1 VTVRTSELRAIA
13 RRGSLGVLAAALVI
27 AGCAAPGAQ
36 ESQGPSGSLGG
47 IPSEGAESPRP
58 TPTSSPTSGPSA
70 TPLPTLAFEAPA
82 NVLPPLSVTTVAVDA
97 IRIHEQPRLSA
108 RVVATAGKGEMV
120 YVNSYGGPVA
130 ADGVDWYPVGFAAGY
145 RDWPEPPAAS
155 ALATP
160 GEFPYFIGWAAGGS
174 GAQRYLELAPPRCS
188 ESDPDLA
195 ILIGMSGWERLAC
208 FGDHPLS
215 VEGTYGCGGCDGTMG
230 GDFQPWWLA
239 YPAQLSFLW
248 VEWRISLPPG
258 LTLHF
263 MPEPGADYPAAG
275 SIPAGGSI
283 LRVTGH
289 FNDPASATCTMT
301 RFDLD
306 QGLPVLEASAQLYCR
321 EQFVVDAFEIIG
333 TDSNYRTLHD
343 QP

>member
-1 VTVRTSELRAIA
+1 
-13 RRGSLGVLAAALVI
+13 
-27 AGCAAPGAQ
+27 
-36 ESQGPSGSLGG
+36 
-47 IPSEGAESPRP
+47 
-58 TPTSSPTSGPSA
+58 
-70 TPLPTLAFEAPA
+70 
-82 NVLPPLSVTTVAVDA
+82 
-97 IRIHEQPRLSA
+97 
-108 RVVATAGKGEMV
+108 
-120 YVNSYGGPVA
+120 
-130 ADGVDWYPVGFAAGY
+130 
-145 RDWPEPPAAS
+145 
-155 ALATP
+155 
-160 GEFPYFIGWAAGGS
+160 
-174 GAQRYLELAPPRCS
+174 
-188 ESDPDLA
+188 
-195 ILIGMSGWERLAC
+195 MSGWERLAC